1 MANRDIYLPTTTD
14 GYLTGQLLVAT
25 PQIQFSCF
33 HRSVIYLATHNA
45 EGAMGFIINQPMQHI
60 SLHGVLEHFKMP
72 IEEGMVDQPVH
83 FGGPIDT
90 ARGYVLHSGEYRSE
104 GTTSLNSAV
113 SVTSSLDIL
122 RDTTLGKGPVQKLL
136 VLGHAGWGAGQL
148 EQELQANSWITVP
161 ATEDLLFG
169 DHPTDKWLLSNKL
182 LGVDPY
188 RISDVVGHA

>member
-1 MANRDIYLPTTTD
+1 MANRDIYLPTTND

-33 HRSVIYLATHNA
+33 HRSVIYLATHTA

-60 SLHGVLEHFKMP
+60 SLFGVLQHFKLEM
-72 IEEGMVDQPVH
+72 EEGMADQPVH

-90 ARGYVLHSGEYRSE
+90 ARGYVLHSAEYKSD
-104 GTTSLNSAV
+104 GTMPINTALSI
-113 SVTSSLDIL
+113 TSSIDVL
-122 RDTTLGKGPVQKLL
+122 RDSALGKGPAQKLL
-136 VLGHAGWGAGQL
+136 ALGHAGWGAGQL

-161 ATEDLLFG
+161 ATEELLFG
-169 DHPTDKWLLSNKL
+169 DHPMDKWLLSNKS

-188 RISDVVGHA
+188 RISDVAGHA

>member
-1 MANRDIYLPTTTD
+1 MANKDIYLPTTTD

-60 SLHGVLEHFKMP
+60 SLHGVLEHFKLP
-72 IEEGMVDQPVH
+72 IEEGMIDRPVH

-90 ARGYVLHSGEYRSE
+90 ARGYVLHSAEYISE
-104 GTTSLNSAV
+104 GTTPLNSAL

-122 RDTTLGKGPVQKLL
+122 RDTTLGKGPTQKLL

-169 DHPTDKWLLSNKL
+169 DHPTDKWLLSNKM
-182 LGVDPY
+182 LGIDPY

>member
-1 MANRDIYLPTTTD
+1 MGNRDIYLPSTTD

-33 HRSVIYLATHNA
+33 HRSVIYLATHSA

-60 SLHGVLEHFKMP
+60 SLLGVLEHFKL
-72 IEEGMVDQPVH
+72 EVEDGMADQPVH
-83 FGGPIDT
+83 FGGPVDT
-90 ARGYVLHSGEYRSE
+90 ARGYVLHTGEYRSE
-104 GTTSLNSAV
+104 GTAILNTAI

-122 RDTTLGKGPVQKLL
+122 KDAANGKGPSQKLL
-136 VLGHAGWGAGQL
+136 VLGHASWGPGQL

-161 ATEDLLFG
+161 ATEELLFG

-188 RISDVVGHA
+188 RISDVAGHA